1 QNSVSI
7 LILHDVSYL
16 ELLIVKSELNGERDF
31 KTHPILEKI
40 LTSSGWYKTLVD
52 TMPEGIV
59 ASDMNLNIIYV
70 NPKICK
76 MLGYTEEE
84 LLAMNSMDIVLE
96 ADRARV
102 SRESEKRFTEKKTSQ
117 YEITFKSKLGSK
129 VPVLISG
136 TPILGPDGESIGTYA
151 IITDISDRKIVERE
165 LRNKNVELQTLYNNL
180 LELYEQLASIIADT
194 TTIYTEIFLFT
205 SKDCV
210 YCAPAEEV
218 LQEVL
223 ASYGGK
229 ITYRKVDVEEEPELA
244 DKYDIMSLPTI
255 AIGDDQLTSVPDM
268 YKLHSALFSAL
279 VPEEKF
285 RRTRQ
290 ELDNIIEN
298 SPIAILTV
306 NSDNILTGLNP
317 LVEIMTGKKR
327 NELIGAN
334 VIKGKKNKQEEAFTK
349 SLIKLFKKGLSG
361 EKVDVT
367 RLKIKNIDKKNPEP
381 FTIIS
386 LKVVPMANKEGDITE
401 ILALCEDVTM
411 LALQEEEL
419 ATSYTK
425 LEELNEKLLEV
436 NRERSN
442 FMEVTSTGLL
452 DPLRS
457 SKELL
462 DQILTGQLGEL
473 SDEVFGTIEYLRNNL
488 ANVSRSILDILDH
501 STLETQG
508 YTLKT
513 KQCKIVDIVSATL
526 TEVGSVI
533 IDKGFIVTH
542 EIPEKSGVFGDKE
555 QIVRIIKNLVLNAI
569 KFTEKDCKIHIVA
582 KELKG
587 DLVEISVID
596 NGMGI
601 YKKDLK
607 RIFEQYVKVDPK
619 SPGSGLGLAVVKSLV
634 EAHGGTI
641 VAESEG
647 RNKGSTFRFTLP
659 KNKKTYEKLIKA
671 DKLY

>member
-1 QNSVSI
+1 M
-7 LILHDVSYL
+7 
-16 ELLIVKSELNGERDF
+16 KSEINGERDF

-52 TMPEGIV
+52 TMPEGII
-59 ASDMNLNIIYV
+59 ASDMNFNIIYV

-76 MLGYTEEE
+76 MIGYTEDE
-84 LLAMNSMDIVLE
+84 LLGMNSLDIVMDS
-96 ADRARV
+96 DRSRV
-102 SRESEKRFTEKKTSQ
+102 TRESVKRFTEKKTSQ
-117 YEITFKSKLGSK
+117 YEISFKSKIGSK
-129 VPVLISG
+129 VPVLISA
-136 TPILGPDGESIGTYA
+136 TPLLGPDGESIGTYA
-151 IITDISDRKIVERE
+151 IITNISDRKIVERE
-165 LRNKNVELQTLYNNL
+165 LRNKNVESQTLYNNL

-194 TTIYTEIFLFT
+194 TTIYTEIYLFT

-229 ITYRKVDVEEEPELA
+229 ITYRKVDIDEEPELA
-244 DKYDIMSLPTI
+244 EKYDIMSLPTI
-255 AIGDDQLTSVPDM
+255 AIGDEQLTSVPDM

-298 SPIAILTV
+298 SPIAILTI
-306 NSDNILTGLNP
+306 NSEGIMTGLNS
-317 LVEIMTGKKR
+317 LVEIMVEKKR
-327 NELIGAN
+327 NEIVGKNIL
-334 VIKGKKNKQEEAFTK
+334 KGKQKGTFPA

-361 EKVDVT
+361 EKVVVN
-367 RLKIKNIDKKNPEP
+367 RLKIKNVDVKFPNP

-386 LKVVPMANKEGDITE
+386 LKVVPMANKEGEITE

-419 ATSYTK
+419 TTSYIK
-425 LEELNEKLLEV
+425 LEELNEKLQEV

-462 DQILTGQLGEL
+462 DQILSGQLGEL
-473 SDEVFGTIEYLRNNL
+473 GDEVYGTIEYLRNNL
-488 ANVSRSILDILDH
+488 ANVSRSILDIMDH

-508 YTLKT
+508 YTLKN
-513 KQCKIVDIVSATL
+513 KQCQLRDIVSDTL

-542 EIPEKSGVFGDKE
+542 DIPDKLSAWCDKE
-555 QIVRIIKNLVLNAI
+555 QVVRIIKNLVLNAI
-569 KFTEKDCKIHIVA
+569 KFTEKDSKIRIIA
-582 KELKG
+582 KNLKK
-587 DLVEISVID
+587 DFIEISVID
-596 NGMGI
+596 NGLGI

-607 RIFEQYVKVDPK
+607 RIFEQYVKVDSK

-634 EAHGGTI
+634 EAHGGTVI
-641 VAESEG
+641 AESDG
-647 RNKGSTFRFTLP
+647 KNKGSTFRFTLP
-659 KNKKTYEKLIKA
+659 KNKKVHDRIMKTE
-671 DKLY
+671 

>member
-1 QNSVSI
+1 M
-7 LILHDVSYL
+7 
-16 ELLIVKSELNGERDF
+16 KSELDGERDF

-70 NPKICK
+70 NPRICK

-84 LLAMNSMDIVLE
+84 LLDMNSLDIVVDE
-96 ADRARV
+96 DRNRV
-102 SRESEKRFTEKKTSQ
+102 NRESSKRFTEKRTSQ
-117 YEITFKSKLGSK
+117 YEITFKTKIGSK

-136 TPILGPDGESIGTYA
+136 TPILGPDGETIGTYA

-180 LELYEQLASIIADT
+180 LELYEQLAKIIADS
-194 TTIYTEIFLFT
+194 TTIYTEIYLFT

-229 ITYRKVDVEEEPELA
+229 ITYRKVDIEAEPELA

-255 AIGDDQLTSVPDM
+255 VIGDEQLTSVPDM

-290 ELDNIIEN
+290 ELDNIIAN
-298 SPIAILTV
+298 SPIAILTI
-306 NSDNILTGLNP
+306 NKEGILTGINP
-317 LVEIMTGKKR
+317 LVEIMTEKKR
-327 NELIGAN
+327 VDLIGKD
-334 VIKGKKNKQEEAFTK
+334 IISEKKDIEDIFPK
-349 SLIKLFKKGLSG
+349 SMMKLIKKGLAG
-361 EKVDVT
+361 EKVDVN
-367 RLKIKNIDKKNPEP
+367 RLKIKTLGTKIPDP

-386 LKVVPMANKEGDITE
+386 LKVVPMANIEGEITE
-401 ILALCEDVTM
+401 ILVLCEDVTT

-462 DQILTGQLGEL
+462 DQILSGQLGEL
-473 SDEVFGTIEYLRNNL
+473 GDEIFGTIEYLRNNL
-488 ANVSRSILDILDH
+488 VNVSKSILDILDH

-508 YTLKT
+508 YTIKP
-513 KQCKIVDIVSATL
+513 KQYKIRDIVSASL

-542 EIPEKSGVFGDKE
+542 EIPEELGAFCDKE
-555 QIVRIIKNLVLNAI
+555 QVVRIIKNLVLNAI
-569 KFTEKDCKIHIVA
+569 KFTEKDCKIHIKA
-582 KELKG
+582 TELKK
-587 DLVEISVID
+587 DFIEISVSD
-596 NGMGI
+596 NGVGI
-601 YKKDLK
+601 LKQDLK

-619 SPGSGLGLAVVKSLV
+619 SPGSGLGLAVVESLV
-634 EAHGGTI
+634 EAHGGSVI
-641 VAESEG
+641 AESEG
-647 RNKGSTFRFTLP
+647 KNKGSVFTFTIP
-659 KNKKTYEKLIKA
+659 KDKKSFEQLTKSQ
-671 DKLY
+671 

>member
-1 QNSVSI
+1 
-7 LILHDVSYL
+7 
-16 ELLIVKSELNGERDF
+16 VKSELNGERDF

-84 LLAMNSMDIVLE
+84 LLEMNSLDIVVE
-96 ADRARV
+96 ADRNRV
-102 SRESEKRFTEKKTSQ
+102 SRESEKRFTEKRTSQ

-180 LELYEQLASIIADT
+180 LELYEQLAKIIAET
-194 TTIYTEIFLFT
+194 TTIYTEIYLFT

-229 ITYRKVDVEEEPELA
+229 ITYRKVDIEEEPELA
-244 DKYDIMSLPTI
+244 EKYDIMSLPTI
-255 AIGDDQLTSVPDM
+255 AIGEEQLTSVPDM

-298 SPIAILTV
+298 SPIAILTI
-306 NSDNILTGLNP
+306 NKEGILTGLNP
-317 LVEIMTGKKR
+317 LIEVMTEKKR
-327 NELIGAN
+327 AELIG
-334 VIKGKKNKQEEAFTK
+334 IKVFEDKKDMPPIFPK
-349 SLIKLFKKGLSG
+349 SMLKLIKKGLAG
-361 EKVDVT
+361 EKVDVN
-367 RLKIKNIDKKNPEP
+367 RLKFKTLNSKVPDP

-386 LKVVPMANKEGDITE
+386 LKVVPMANPEGIITE
-401 ILALCEDVTM
+401 ILILCEDVTTP
-411 LALQEEEL
+411 ALQEEEI
-419 ATSYTK
+419 AISYAK

-462 DQILTGQLGEL
+462 DQILSGQLGEL

-513 KQCKIVDIVSATL
+513 KQNKIRDIVSATL

-542 EIPEKSGVFGDKE
+542 DIPEQLGVYCDKE
-555 QIVRIIKNLVLNAI
+555 QVVRIIKNLVLNAI
-569 KFTEKDCKIHIVA
+569 KFTEKDCKIHIKA
-582 KELKG
+582 KELKK
-587 DLVEISVID
+587 DFVEISISD
-596 NGMGI
+596 NGIGI
-601 YKKDLK
+601 LKKDLK
-607 RIFEQYVKVDPK
+607 RIFEQYVKVDTR

-634 EAHGGTI
+634 EAHGGS
-641 VAESEG
+641 VKAESDG
-647 RNKGSTFRFTLP
+647 KNKGSIFTFTIP
-659 KNKKTYEKLIKA
+659 KNKKIYDQLTKS
-671 DKLY
+671 

>member
-1 QNSVSI
+1 M
-7 LILHDVSYL
+7 
-16 ELLIVKSELNGERDF
+16 KSELDGERDF

-70 NPKICK
+70 NPKICE
-76 MLGYTEEE
+76 MLGYTEDE
-84 LLAMNSMDIVLE
+84 LLGLNSVDIVME
-96 ADRARV
+96 SDRARV
-102 SRESEKRFTEKKTSQ
+102 TRESEKRFTEKKTSQ
-117 YEITFKSKLGSK
+117 YEITFRSKLGSK

-194 TTIYTEIFLFT
+194 TTIYTEIYLFT

-229 ITYRKVDVEEEPELA
+229 ITYRKVDIDEEPELA
-244 DKYDIMSLPTI
+244 EQYDIMSLPTI
-255 AIGDDQLTSVPDM
+255 AIGDEQLTSVPDM

-298 SPIAILTV
+298 SPIAILTI
-306 NSDNILTGLNP
+306 NSKGVLTGLNP
-317 LVEIMTGKKR
+317 LVEILTDKKR
-327 NELIGAN
+327 AELVGSNILISAK
-334 VIKGKKNKQEEAFTK
+334 KGKEKDMFPK

-361 EKVDVT
+361 EKVDVN
-367 RLKIKNIDKKNPEP
+367 RLKIKNINEKHPDP

-386 LKVVPMANKEGDITE
+386 LKVVPMANKEGEITE
-401 ILALCEDVTM
+401 ILALCEDVTK

-419 ATSYTK
+419 VTSYNK

-462 DQILTGQLGEL
+462 DQILTGRLGEL
-473 SDEVFGTIEYLRNNL
+473 SEEVFGTIEYLRNNL

-508 YTLKT
+508 YTLKP
-513 KQCKIVDIVSATL
+513 KLYKIRDIVSETL

-533 IDKGFIVTH
+533 IDKGFFVTH
-542 EIPEKSGVFGDKE
+542 EVPEKMSAWCDKE
-555 QIVRIIKNLVLNAI
+555 QAVRIIKNLVLNAI
-569 KFTEKDCKIHIVA
+569 KFTERDSKIHIVA
-582 KELKG
+582 KELKK
-587 DLVEISVID
+587 DFIEISVID

-601 YKKDLK
+601 YKKDLQ
-607 RIFEQYVKVDPK
+607 RIFEQYVKVDPR
-619 SPGSGLGLAVVKSLV
+619 SSGSGLGLAVVKSLV
-634 EAHGGTI
+634 EAHGGSVI
-641 VAESEG
+641 AESEG
-647 RNKGSTFRFTLP
+647 KNKGSTFKFTLP
-659 KNKKTYEKLIKA
+659 KNKKIFEKIIKTE
-671 DKLY
+671 

>member
-1 QNSVSI
+1 VSI
-7 LILHDVSYL
+7 FNVLHVLYP
-16 ELLIVKSELNGERDF
+16 ELPIVKSELNGERDF

-52 TMPEGIV
+52 TMPVGIV
-59 ASDMNLNIIYV
+59 ASDMNFNIIYV
-70 NPKICK
+70 NPIFCK
-76 MLGYTEEE
+76 MIGYTEDE
-84 LLAMNSMDIVLE
+84 LLGTNSLDIVSDS
-96 ADRARV
+96 DRSRV
-102 SRESEKRFTEKKTSQ
+102 SRESQKRITEKKKSQ
-117 YEITFKSKLGSK
+117 YEISFKSKLGSK

-136 TPILGPDGESIGTYA
+136 TPLLGPDGESIGTYA

-194 TTIYTEIFLFT
+194 TTIYTEIYLFT

-229 ITYRKVDVEEEPELA
+229 ITYRKVDIDEEPELA
-244 DKYDIMSLPTI
+244 EKYDIMSLPTI
-255 AIGDDQLTSVPDM
+255 AIGDEQLTSVPDM

-298 SPIAILTV
+298 SPIAILTI
-306 NSDNILTGLNP
+306 NSKGIMTGLNP
-317 LVEIMTGKKR
+317 LVEILTEKKR
-327 NELIGAN
+327 SELVGIN
-334 VIKGKKNKQEEAFTK
+334 VIKGKKDKQNGAFPT

-361 EKVDVT
+361 ERVDVN
-367 RLKIKNIDKKNPEP
+367 RLKIKNLDEKLPQL

-386 LKVVPMANKEGDITE
+386 LKVVPMANKEGEITE
-401 ILALCEDVTM
+401 ILVLCEDVTK

-419 ATSYTK
+419 TTSYVK
-425 LEELNEKLLEV
+425 LEELNEKLQEV

-452 DPLRS
+452 DPLKS

-462 DQILTGQLGEL
+462 DQILSGKLGEL
-473 SDEVFGTIEYLRNNL
+473 GDEVYGTIEYLRNNL
-488 ANVSRSILDILDH
+488 ANVSRSILDIMDH

-508 YTLKT
+508 YTLKN
-513 KQCKIVDIVSATL
+513 KQYQLRDIVSDSL
-526 TEVGSVI
+526 TAVGSVI
-533 IDKGFIVTH
+533 IDKGFIVSH
-542 EIPEKSGVFGDKE
+542 NIPEKLSAWCDKE
-555 QIVRIIKNLVLNAI
+555 QVVRIIKNLVLNAI
-569 KFTEKDCKIHIVA
+569 KFTEKESRIQINA
-582 KELKG
+582 KNLKK
-587 DLVEISVID
+587 DFIEISVID
-596 NGMGI
+596 NGLGI

-607 RIFEQYVKVDPK
+607 RIFEQYVKVDAK

-634 EAHGGTI
+634 EAHGGT
-641 VAESEG
+641 VLAESEG
-647 RNKGSTFRFTLP
+647 KNKGSTFKFTLP
-659 KNKKTYEKLIKA
+659 KNKKVHERIMKTK
-671 DKLY
+671 

>member
-1 QNSVSI
+1 M
-7 LILHDVSYL
+7 
-16 ELLIVKSELNGERDF
+16 KSKLDEERDF

-59 ASDMNLNIIYV
+59 ASDMNFNIIYV

-76 MLGYTEEE
+76 MLGYTEDE
-84 LLAMNSMDIVLE
+84 LLGKNSIDIVME
-96 ADRARV
+96 SDRNRV
-102 SRESEKRFTEKKTSQ
+102 TRESEKRLTEKKTSQ

-136 TPILGPDGESIGTYA
+136 TPLLGPDGESIGTYA

-194 TTIYTEIFLFT
+194 TTIYTEIYLFT

-229 ITYRKVDVEEEPELA
+229 ITYRKVDIDEEPELA
-244 DKYDIMSLPTI
+244 EKYDIMSLPTI
-255 AIGDDQLTSVPDM
+255 AIGDEQLTSVPDM

-298 SPIAILTV
+298 SPIAILTI
-306 NSDNILTGLNP
+306 NNKGILTGLNP
-317 LVEIMTGKKR
+317 LVEILTDKKR
-327 NELIGAN
+327 ADLVGSNFL
-334 VIKGKKNKQEEAFTK
+334 KSTKNDKEKDAFPK
-349 SLIKLFKKGLSG
+349 SLIRLFNKGLSG
-361 EKVDVT
+361 EKVDVN
-367 RLKIKNIDKKNPEP
+367 RLKIKNINIKHPEP

-386 LKVVPMANKEGDITE
+386 LKVVPMANKEGEITE
-401 ILALCEDVTM
+401 ILALCEDVTI

-425 LEELNEKLLEV
+425 LEELNEKLLEL

-462 DQILTGQLGEL
+462 DQILSGRLGEL
-473 SDEVFGTIEYLRNNL
+473 NEEVFGTIEYLRNNL
-488 ANVSRSILDILDH
+488 ANVSKSILDILDH

-508 YTLKT
+508 YTLKP
-513 KQCKIVDIVSATL
+513 KLYKIRDIVSESL

-533 IDKGFIVTH
+533 IDKGFFVTYD
-542 EIPEKSGVFGDKE
+542 IPDKMSAWCDKE
-555 QIVRIIKNLVLNAI
+555 QAVRIIKNLVLNAI
-569 KFTEKDCKIHIVA
+569 KFTEKDSKIHIVA
-582 KELKG
+582 KELKK
-587 DLVEISVID
+587 DFIEISVID

-601 YKKDLK
+601 SKKDLQ
-607 RIFEQYVKVDPK
+607 RIFEQYVKVDSK
-619 SPGSGLGLAVVKSLV
+619 SLGSGLGLAVVKSLV
-634 EAHGGTI
+634 EAHGGAI
-641 VAESEG
+641 IAESEG
-647 RNKGSTFRFTLP
+647 KSKGSTFKFTLP
-659 KNKKTYEKLIKA
+659 KNKKIFEQFIKT
-671 DKLY
+671 D

>member
-1 QNSVSI
+1 M
-7 LILHDVSYL
+7 
-16 ELLIVKSELNGERDF
+16 KSEINGERDF

-52 TMPEGIV
+52 TMPEGII
-59 ASDMNLNIIYV
+59 ASDMNFNIIYV

-76 MLGYTEEE
+76 MIGYTEDE
-84 LLAMNSMDIVLE
+84 LLGMNSLDIVMDS
-96 ADRARV
+96 DRSRV
-102 SRESEKRFTEKKTSQ
+102 SRESAKRVTEKKTSQ
-117 YEITFKSKLGSK
+117 YEISFKSKIGSK
-129 VPVLISG
+129 IPVLISA
-136 TPILGPDGESIGTYA
+136 TPLLGPDGESIGTYA
-151 IITDISDRKIVERE
+151 IITDISNRKIVERE
-165 LRNKNVELQTLYNNL
+165 LRNKNVESQTLYNNL

-194 TTIYTEIFLFT
+194 TTIYTEIYLFT

-229 ITYRKVDVEEEPELA
+229 ITYRKVDIDEEPELA
-244 DKYDIMSLPTI
+244 EKYDIMSLPTI
-255 AIGDDQLTSVPDM
+255 AIGDEQLTSVPDM

-298 SPIAILTV
+298 SPIAIFTI
-306 NSDNILTGLNP
+306 NSEGIMTGLNS
-317 LVEIMTGKKR
+317 LVEIMVEKNR
-327 NELIGAN
+327 NEIVGKNIL
-334 VIKGKKNKQEEAFTK
+334 KGKQKGTFPA

-361 EKVDVT
+361 EKVVVN
-367 RLKIKNIDKKNPEP
+367 RLKIKNVDVKFPNP

-386 LKVVPMANKEGDITE
+386 LKVVPMANKEGEITE

-419 ATSYTK
+419 TTSYIK
-425 LEELNEKLLEV
+425 LEELNEKLQEV

-462 DQILTGQLGEL
+462 DQILSGQLGEL
-473 SDEVFGTIEYLRNNL
+473 GDEVYGTIEYLRNNL
-488 ANVSRSILDILDH
+488 ANVSRSILDIMDH

-508 YTLKT
+508 YTLKN
-513 KQCKIVDIVSATL
+513 KQCQLRDIVSDTL

-542 EIPEKSGVFGDKE
+542 DIPDKLSAWCDKE
-555 QIVRIIKNLVLNAI
+555 QVVRIIKNLVLNAI
-569 KFTEKDCKIHIVA
+569 KFTEKDSKIRIIA
-582 KELKG
+582 KNLKK
-587 DLVEISVID
+587 DFIEISVID
-596 NGMGI
+596 NGLGI

-607 RIFEQYVKVDPK
+607 RIFEQYVKVDSK

-634 EAHGGTI
+634 EAHGGTVI
-641 VAESEG
+641 AESDG
-647 RNKGSTFRFTLP
+647 KNKGSTFRFTLP
-659 KNKKTYEKLIKA
+659 KNKKVHDRIMKTE
-671 DKLY
+671 

>member
-1 QNSVSI
+1 
-7 LILHDVSYL
+7 
-16 ELLIVKSELNGERDF
+16 VKSEINGERDF

-52 TMPEGIV
+52 TMPEGII
-59 ASDMNLNIIYV
+59 ASDMNFNIIYV

-76 MLGYTEEE
+76 MIGYTEDE
-84 LLAMNSMDIVLE
+84 LLGMNSLDIVMDS
-96 ADRARV
+96 DRSRV
-102 SRESEKRFTEKKTSQ
+102 TRESVKRFTEKKTSQ
-117 YEITFKSKLGSK
+117 YEISFKSKIGSK
-129 VPVLISG
+129 VPVLISA
-136 TPILGPDGESIGTYA
+136 TPLLGPDGESIGTYA
-151 IITDISDRKIVERE
+151 IITNISDRKIVERE
-165 LRNKNVELQTLYNNL
+165 LRNKNVESQTLYNNL

-194 TTIYTEIFLFT
+194 TTIYTEIYLFT

-229 ITYRKVDVEEEPELA
+229 ITYRKVDIDEEPELA
-244 DKYDIMSLPTI
+244 EKYDIMSLPTI
-255 AIGDDQLTSVPDM
+255 AIGDEQLTSVPDM

-298 SPIAILTV
+298 SPIAILTI
-306 NSDNILTGLNP
+306 NSEGIMTGLNS
-317 LVEIMTGKKR
+317 LVEIMVEKKR
-327 NELIGAN
+327 NEIVGKNIL
-334 VIKGKKNKQEEAFTK
+334 KGKQKGTFPA

-361 EKVDVT
+361 EKVVVN
-367 RLKIKNIDKKNPEP
+367 RLKIKNVDVKFPNP

-386 LKVVPMANKEGDITE
+386 LKVVPMANKEGEITE

-419 ATSYTK
+419 TTSYIK
-425 LEELNEKLLEV
+425 LEELNEKLQEV

-462 DQILTGQLGEL
+462 DQILSGQLGEL
-473 SDEVFGTIEYLRNNL
+473 GDEVYGTIEYLRNNL
-488 ANVSRSILDILDH
+488 ANVSQSILDIMDH

-508 YTLKT
+508 YTLKN
-513 KQCKIVDIVSATL
+513 KQCQLRDIVSDTL
-526 TEVGSVI
+526 TAVGSVI

-542 EIPEKSGVFGDKE
+542 DIPDKLSAWCDKE
-555 QIVRIIKNLVLNAI
+555 QVVRIIKNLVLNAI
-569 KFTEKDCKIHIVA
+569 KFTEKDSKIRIIA
-582 KELKG
+582 KNLKK
-587 DLVEISVID
+587 DFIEISVID
-596 NGMGI
+596 NGVGI

-607 RIFEQYVKVDPK
+607 RIFEQYVKVDSK

-634 EAHGGTI
+634 EAHGGT
-641 VAESEG
+641 VAAESEG
-647 RNKGSTFRFTLP
+647 KNKGSTFRFTLP
-659 KNKKTYEKLIKA
+659 KNKKVHDRIMKTE
-671 DKLY
+671 

>member
-1 QNSVSI
+1 M
-7 LILHDVSYL
+7 
-16 ELLIVKSELNGERDF
+16 KSEINGERDF

-52 TMPEGIV
+52 TMPEGII
-59 ASDMNLNIIYV
+59 ASDMNFNIIYV

-76 MLGYTEEE
+76 MIGYTEDE
-84 LLAMNSMDIVLE
+84 LLGMNSLDIVMDS
-96 ADRARV
+96 DRSRV
-102 SRESEKRFTEKKTSQ
+102 TRESVKRFTEKKTSQ
-117 YEITFKSKLGSK
+117 YEISFKSKIGSK
-129 VPVLISG
+129 VPVLISA
-136 TPILGPDGESIGTYA
+136 TPLLGPDGESIGTYA
-151 IITDISDRKIVERE
+151 IITNISDRKIVERE
-165 LRNKNVELQTLYNNL
+165 LRNKNVESQTLYNNL

-194 TTIYTEIFLFT
+194 TTIYTEIYLFT

-229 ITYRKVDVEEEPELA
+229 LTYRKVDIDEEPELA
-244 DKYDIMSLPTI
+244 EKYDIMSLPTI
-255 AIGDDQLTSVPDM
+255 AIGDEQLTSVPDM

-298 SPIAILTV
+298 SPIAILTI
-306 NSDNILTGLNP
+306 NSEGIMTGLNS
-317 LVEIMTGKKR
+317 LVEIMVEKKR
-327 NELIGAN
+327 NEIVGKNIL
-334 VIKGKKNKQEEAFTK
+334 KGKQKGTFPA

-361 EKVDVT
+361 EKVVVN
-367 RLKIKNIDKKNPEP
+367 RLKIKNVDVKFPNP

-386 LKVVPMANKEGDITE
+386 LKVVPMANKEGEITE

-419 ATSYTK
+419 TTSYIK
-425 LEELNEKLLEV
+425 LEELNEKLQEV

-462 DQILTGQLGEL
+462 DQILSGQLGEL
-473 SDEVFGTIEYLRNNL
+473 GDEVYGTIEYLRNNL
-488 ANVSRSILDILDH
+488 ANVSQSILDIMDH

-508 YTLKT
+508 YTLKN
-513 KQCKIVDIVSATL
+513 KQCQLRDIVSDTL
-526 TEVGSVI
+526 TAVGSVI

-542 EIPEKSGVFGDKE
+542 DIPDKLSAWCDKE
-555 QIVRIIKNLVLNAI
+555 QVVRIIKNLVLNAI
-569 KFTEKDCKIHIVA
+569 KFTEKDSKIRMIA
-582 KELKG
+582 KNLKK
-587 DLVEISVID
+587 DFIEISVID
-596 NGMGI
+596 NGVGI

-607 RIFEQYVKVDPK
+607 RIFEQYVKVDSK

-634 EAHGGTI
+634 EAHGGT
-641 VAESEG
+641 VAAESEG
-647 RNKGSTFRFTLP
+647 KNKGSTFRFTLP
-659 KNKKTYEKLIKA
+659 VRGRRLRIKR
-671 DKLY
+671 K

>member
-1 QNSVSI
+1 M
-7 LILHDVSYL
+7 
-16 ELLIVKSELNGERDF
+16 KSEINGERDF

-52 TMPEGIV
+52 TMPEGII
-59 ASDMNLNIIYV
+59 ASDMNFNIIYV

-76 MLGYTEEE
+76 MIGYTEDE
-84 LLAMNSMDIVLE
+84 LLGMNSLDIVMDS
-96 ADRARV
+96 DRSRV
-102 SRESEKRFTEKKTSQ
+102 TRESVKRFTEKKTSQ
-117 YEITFKSKLGSK
+117 YEISFKSKIGSK
-129 VPVLISG
+129 VPVLISA
-136 TPILGPDGESIGTYA
+136 TPLLGPDGESIGTYA
-151 IITDISDRKIVERE
+151 IITNISDRKIVERE
-165 LRNKNVELQTLYNNL
+165 LRNKNVESQTLYNNL

-194 TTIYTEIFLFT
+194 TTIYTEIYLFT

-229 ITYRKVDVEEEPELA
+229 ITYRKVDIDEEPELA
-244 DKYDIMSLPTI
+244 EKYDIMSLPTI
-255 AIGDDQLTSVPDM
+255 AIGDEQLTSVPDM

-298 SPIAILTV
+298 SPIAILTI
-306 NSDNILTGLNP
+306 NSEGIMTGLNS
-317 LVEIMTGKKR
+317 LVEIMVEKKR
-327 NELIGAN
+327 NEIVGKNIL
-334 VIKGKKNKQEEAFTK
+334 KGKQKGTFPA

-361 EKVDVT
+361 EKVVVN
-367 RLKIKNIDKKNPEP
+367 RLKIKNVDVKFPNP

-386 LKVVPMANKEGDITE
+386 LKVVPMANKEGEITE

-419 ATSYTK
+419 TTSYIK
-425 LEELNEKLLEV
+425 LEELNEKLQEV

-462 DQILTGQLGEL
+462 DQILSGQLGEL
-473 SDEVFGTIEYLRNNL
+473 GDEVYGTIEYLRNNL
-488 ANVSRSILDILDH
+488 ANVSRSILDIMDH

-508 YTLKT
+508 YTLKH
-513 KQCKIVDIVSATL
+513 KQCQLRGIVSDTL

-542 EIPEKSGVFGDKE
+542 DIPDKLSAWCDKE
-555 QIVRIIKNLVLNAI
+555 QVVRIIKNLVLNAI
-569 KFTEKDCKIHIVA
+569 KFTEKDSKIRIIA
-582 KELKG
+582 KNLKK
-587 DLVEISVID
+587 DFIEISVID
-596 NGMGI
+596 NGLGI

-607 RIFEQYVKVDPK
+607 RIFEQYVKVDSK

-634 EAHGGTI
+634 EAHGGTVI
-641 VAESEG
+641 AESDG
-647 RNKGSTFRFTLP
+647 KNKGSTFRFTLP
-659 KNKKTYEKLIKA
+659 KNKKVHDRIMKTE
-671 DKLY
+671 

>member
-1 QNSVSI
+1 
-7 LILHDVSYL
+7 
-16 ELLIVKSELNGERDF
+16 VKSELDGERDF

-52 TMPEGIV
+52 TMPEGIL

-76 MLGYTEEE
+76 MLGYTEDE
-84 LLAMNSMDIVLE
+84 LLGMNSVDIVME
-96 ADRARV
+96 SDRARV
-102 SRESEKRFTEKKTSQ
+102 NRESEKRFTEKKTSQ

-165 LRNKNVELQTLYNNL
+165 LRNKNLELQTLYNNL

-194 TTIYTEIFLFT
+194 TTIYTEIYLFT

-229 ITYRKVDVEEEPELA
+229 ITYRKVDIDEEPELA
-244 DKYDIMSLPTI
+244 EKYDIMSLPTI
-255 AIGDDQLTSVPDM
+255 AIGDEQLTSVPDM

-298 SPIAILTV
+298 SPIAILTI
-306 NSDNILTGLNP
+306 NSKGIITGLNP
-317 LVEIMTGKKR
+317 LVEILTNKKR
-327 NELIGAN
+327 TELIGSN
-334 VIKGKKNKQEEAFTK
+334 VNKSSKKDNQKEAFPK
-349 SLIKLFKKGLSG
+349 SLLKLFNKGLSG
-361 EKVDVT
+361 ERVDVN
-367 RLKIKNIDKKNPEP
+367 RLKIKNINTKRPDP

-386 LKVVPMANKEGDITE
+386 LKVVPMANKEGEITE
-401 ILALCEDVTM
+401 ILALCEDVTI

-462 DQILTGQLGEL
+462 DQILTGRLGEL
-473 SDEVFGTIEYLRNNL
+473 SEEVFGTIEYLRNNL
-488 ANVSRSILDILDH
+488 ANVSKSILDILDH

-508 YTLKT
+508 YTLKP
-513 KQCKIVDIVSATL
+513 KLYKIRDIISESL

-533 IDKGFIVTH
+533 IDKGFFVTH
-542 EIPEKSGVFGDKE
+542 DIPEKMSAWCDKE
-555 QIVRIIKNLVLNAI
+555 QAVRIIKNLVLNAI
-569 KFTEKDCKIHIVA
+569 KFTEKDSKIHIVA
-582 KELKG
+582 KELKK
-587 DLVEISVID
+587 DFIEISVID

-601 YKKDLK
+601 SKKNLQ

-634 EAHGGTI
+634 EAHGGAI
-641 VAESEG
+641 IAESEG
-647 RNKGSTFRFTLP
+647 KSKGSTFKFTLP
-659 KNKKTYEKLIKA
+659 KNKKIFEQFIKT
-671 DKLY
+671 D

>member
-1 QNSVSI
+1 M
-7 LILHDVSYL
+7 
-16 ELLIVKSELNGERDF
+16 KSDLNRESDF

-59 ASDMNLNIIYV
+59 ASDMNFNIIYV

-84 LLAMNSMDIVLE
+84 LLGTNSIDIVME
-96 ADRARV
+96 SDRARV
-102 SRESEKRFTEKKTSQ
+102 TRESTKRITEKKTSQ
-117 YEITFKSKLGSK
+117 YEISFRSKLGSK
-129 VPVLISG
+129 IPVLISG

-151 IITDISDRKIVERE
+151 IITDISDRKLVERE

-194 TTIYTEIFLFT
+194 TTIYTEIYLFT

-229 ITYRKVDVEEEPELA
+229 ITYRKVDIDEEPELA
-244 DKYDIMSLPTI
+244 EKYDIMSLPTI
-255 AIGDDQLTSVPDM
+255 AIGDEQLTSVPDM

-298 SPIAILTV
+298 SPIAILTI
-306 NSDNILTGLNP
+306 NSEGIMTGLNS
-317 LVEIMTGKKR
+317 LVEIMVEKKR
-327 NELIGAN
+327 NEIVGKNIL
-334 VIKGKKNKQEEAFTK
+334 KGKQKGTFPA

-361 EKVDVT
+361 EKVDVN
-367 RLKIKNIDKKNPEP
+367 RLKIKNVDKKFPQP

-386 LKVVPMANKEGDITE
+386 LKVVPMANKEGEITE

-419 ATSYTK
+419 TTSYIK
-425 LEELNEKLLEV
+425 LEELNEKLQEV

-462 DQILTGQLGEL
+462 DQILSGQLGEL
-473 SDEVFGTIEYLRNNL
+473 GEEVFGTIEYLRNNL
-488 ANVSRSILDILDH
+488 ANVSRSILDIMDH

-508 YTLKT
+508 YTLKH
-513 KQCKIVDIVSATL
+513 KQYQLRDIVSDTL
-526 TEVGSVI
+526 TAVGSVI
-533 IDKGFIVTH
+533 IDKGFIVSH
-542 EIPEKSGVFGDKE
+542 DIPEKLSAWCDKE
-555 QIVRIIKNLVLNAI
+555 QVVRIIKNLVLNAI
-569 KFTEKDCKIHIVA
+569 KFTEKDSNIRIIA
-582 KELKG
+582 KNLKK
-587 DLVEISVID
+587 DFIEISVID
-596 NGMGI
+596 NGLGI
-601 YKKDLK
+601 YKKDLD
-607 RIFEQYVKVDPK
+607 RIFDQYVKVDPK

-634 EAHGGTI
+634 EAHGGT
-641 VAESEG
+641 VLAESEG
-647 RNKGSTFRFTLP
+647 KNKGSTFRFTLP
-659 KNKKTYEKLIKA
+659 KNKKIHERIMKTK
-671 DKLY
+671 

>member
-1 QNSVSI
+1 M
-7 LILHDVSYL
+7 
-16 ELLIVKSELNGERDF
+16 KSEINGERDF

-52 TMPEGIV
+52 TMPEGII
-59 ASDMNLNIIYV
+59 ASDMNFNIIYV

-76 MLGYTEEE
+76 MIGYTEDE
-84 LLAMNSMDIVLE
+84 LLGMNSLDIVMDS
-96 ADRARV
+96 DRSRV
-102 SRESEKRFTEKKTSQ
+102 TRESVKRFTEKKTSQ
-117 YEITFKSKLGSK
+117 YEISFKSKIGSK
-129 VPVLISG
+129 VPVLISA
-136 TPILGPDGESIGTYA
+136 TPLLGPDGESIGTYA
-151 IITDISDRKIVERE
+151 IITNISDRKIVERE
-165 LRNKNVELQTLYNNL
+165 LRNKNVESQTLYNNL

-194 TTIYTEIFLFT
+194 TTIYTEIYLFT

-229 ITYRKVDVEEEPELA
+229 ITYRKVDIDEEPELA
-244 DKYDIMSLPTI
+244 EKYDIMSLPTI
-255 AIGDDQLTSVPDM
+255 AIGDEQLTSVPDM

-298 SPIAILTV
+298 SPIAILTI
-306 NSDNILTGLNP
+306 NSEGIMTGLNS
-317 LVEIMTGKKR
+317 LVEIMVEKKR
-327 NELIGAN
+327 NEIVGKNIL
-334 VIKGKKNKQEEAFTK
+334 KGKQKGTFPA

-361 EKVDVT
+361 EKVVVN
-367 RLKIKNIDKKNPEP
+367 RLKIKNVDVKFPNP

-386 LKVVPMANKEGDITE
+386 LKVVPMANKEGEITE

-419 ATSYTK
+419 TTSYIK
-425 LEELNEKLLEV
+425 LEELNEKLQEV

-462 DQILTGQLGEL
+462 DQILSGQLGEL
-473 SDEVFGTIEYLRNNL
+473 GDEVYGTIEYLRNNL
-488 ANVSRSILDILDH
+488 ANVSQSILDIMDH

-508 YTLKT
+508 YTLKN
-513 KQCKIVDIVSATL
+513 KQCQLRDIVSDTL
-526 TEVGSVI
+526 TAVGSVI

-542 EIPEKSGVFGDKE
+542 DIPDKLSAWCDKE
-555 QIVRIIKNLVLNAI
+555 QVVRIIKNLVLNAI
-569 KFTEKDCKIHIVA
+569 KFTEKDSKIRIIA
-582 KELKG
+582 KNLKK
-587 DLVEISVID
+587 DFIEISVID
-596 NGMGI
+596 NGVGI

-607 RIFEQYVKVDPK
+607 RIFEQYVKVDSK

-634 EAHGGTI
+634 EAHGGT
-641 VAESEG
+641 VAAESEG
-647 RNKGSTFRFTLP
+647 KNKGSTFRFTLP
-659 KNKKTYEKLIKA
+659 KNKKVHDRIMKTE
-671 DKLY
+671 